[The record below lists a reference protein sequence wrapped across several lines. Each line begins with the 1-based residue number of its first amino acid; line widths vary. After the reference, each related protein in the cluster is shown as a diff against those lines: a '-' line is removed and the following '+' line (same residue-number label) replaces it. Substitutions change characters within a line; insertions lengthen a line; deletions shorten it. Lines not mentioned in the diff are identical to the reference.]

1 MVSVRRRVVGV
12 RPSSFRGGGYK
23 VICSHLNNG
32 EDFFT
37 FEPKDYDL
45 IISNPP
51 FSKKD
56 AVIKRL
62 YELGKPFAILLP
74 IQSLQSKERF
84 NYWRQGLE
92 LLCFN
97 ERIGYH
103 TNDNFNETA
112 EGNHFASAYFC
123 KDFLPDK
130 LMFRK
135 LNKYSKALK

>member
-74 IQSLQSKERF
+74 IQSLQSKERKGKPVQNRLSF
-84 NYWRQGLE
+84 PCVRGAVTHIVSPLSGGA
-92 LLCFN
+92 
-97 ERIGYH
+97 II
-103 TNDNFNETA
+103 
-112 EGNHFASAYFC
+112 
-123 KDFLPDK
+123 
-130 LMFRK
+130 
-135 LNKYSKALK
+135 